1 MIRSAVILL
10 VIVVAVSIQSV
21 SARNPQVLKDR
32 FYAAIGIDGERGG
45 RKLSSDKSGK
55 GSKAKS
61 AKDSK
66 DGSMR
71 LLLLV
76 NEFGGSDNNMYRHE
90 DKQPRMNIRRR
101 GLDGSKSGKGAK
113 RSKGSKGSKD
123 GSMRMLLSE
132 FGL

>member
-10 VIVVAVSIQSV
+10 VIIVAVSIQSV
-21 SARNPQVLKDR
+21 SARNPQVLKDQY
-32 FYAAIGIDGERGG
+32 YAAIGIDGERGG

-76 NEFGGSDNNMYRHE
+76 NEFGGSDNNMHRHE

-101 GLDGSKSGKGAK
+101 GLDGSSKSGKGA
-113 RSKGSKGSKD
+113 KGSKGSKD

>member
-10 VIVVAVSIQSV
+10 VIIVAVSIQSV
-21 SARNPQVLKDR
+21 SARNPQVLKDQY
-32 FYAAIGIDGERGG
+32 YAAIGIDGERGG

-76 NEFGGSDNNMYRHE
+76 NEFGGSDNNNMHRHE

-101 GLDGSKSGKGAK
+101 GLDGSSKSGKGA
-113 RSKGSKGSKD
+113 KGSKGSKD